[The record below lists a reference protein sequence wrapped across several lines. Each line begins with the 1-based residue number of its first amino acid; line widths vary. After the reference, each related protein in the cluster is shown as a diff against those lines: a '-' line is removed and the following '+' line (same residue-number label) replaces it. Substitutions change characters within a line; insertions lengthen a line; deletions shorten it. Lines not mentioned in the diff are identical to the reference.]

1 MLPTPL
7 TAIYNALGFGL
18 YESSSSLSSD
28 SDEGERARRSVENAG
43 LTLPEYCGAP
53 PRRLVLPEDM
63 SSEQLQSEE
72 LSLREALGFL
82 TPRYGSLQEQK
93 HIILRSNLSY
103 GENQTFARLVLGY
116 YEQFGSI
123 PADKLPLAVSL
134 MTDYHR
140 RRYDEII
147 SQIEDLL
154 QEIEPIASR
163 LEAIR
168 EEMRELGIEALL
180 SESQQRV
187 IDDASENELVNSLVS
202 LLDVS
207 AEEYSESILDLTYE
221 ELGEREA
228 ELTLLFSSLSE
239 NVRSILNEESNH
251 DSVGRRSFSDGVRQ
265 SETLLAD
272 YLFQY
277 EHAVRMQNLCEM
289 MINRIRMRIQELRPY

>member
-1 MLPTPL
+1 
-7 TAIYNALGFGL
+7 
-18 YESSSSLSSD
+18 
-28 SDEGERARRSVENAG
+28 
-43 LTLPEYCGAP
+43 
-53 PRRLVLPEDM
+53 
-63 SSEQLQSEE
+63 
-72 LSLREALGFL
+72 
-82 TPRYGSLQEQK
+82 
-93 HIILRSNLSY
+93 
-103 GENQTFARLVLGY
+103 
-116 YEQFGSI
+116 
-123 PADKLPLAVSL
+123 